1 MFSVCTQ
8 YTKFSPNIVHNE
20 AIIIIFGN
28 FDTLFYYLLGL
39 EIKIRGLAKTFIE
52 REFILILILNQF

>member
-1 MFSVCTQ
+1 MLSVCTQ

-20 AIIIIFGN
+20 AIIIIFRN

-39 EIKIRGLAKTFIE
+39 EIKIRDLAKTFIKT
-52 REFILILILNQF
+52 